1 MRSNRICR
9 SLMARVTLARWI
21 MSELRSGT
29 RESMKRSR
37 RGLAGM
43 LVSIVRRTL
52 WRLPDY
58 RNFNG

>member
-1 MRSNRICR
+1 MGSTRICR

-21 MSELRSGT
+21 MPELRPVT

-43 LVSIVRRTL
+43 LVGVVRGLCGGCRIIEI
-52 WRLPDY
+52 
-58 RNFNG
+58 

>member
-1 MRSNRICR
+1 MGSTRICR
-9 SLMARVTLARWI
+9 SLMVRVTLARWI
-21 MSELRSGT
+21 MSDLRSGI

-43 LVSIVRRTL
+43 LVGVVRRTL

-58 RNFNG
+58 RNVNG